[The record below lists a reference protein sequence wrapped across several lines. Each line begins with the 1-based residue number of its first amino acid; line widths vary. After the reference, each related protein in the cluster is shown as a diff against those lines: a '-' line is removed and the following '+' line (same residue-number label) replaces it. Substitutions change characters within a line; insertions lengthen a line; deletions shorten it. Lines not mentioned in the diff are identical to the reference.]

1 MKKKYL
7 VTKNFMTMQEGD
19 KVYLDEVEASVLK
32 DFIRPLKS
40 YEERRET
47 FLKHIVEKL
56 DKVKEKLLKGEFDN
70 EGLKGIVERYS
81 HREFL
86 VLDFKEESS
95 KSDLLDEEGYEEE
108 VVTFG
113 ESIALLKWLDE
124 RIALEKSENKEK
136 TLKF

>member
-1 MKKKYL
+1 
-7 VTKNFMTMQEGD
+7 MTMQEGD

-40 YEERRET
+40 YEERKKT
-47 FLKHIVEKL
+47 FLKHIVDKL

-70 EGLKGIVERYS
+70 EGLKNIVERYS

-113 ESIALLKWLDE
+113 DSIALLKWLDE

-136 TLKF
+136 L

>member
-1 MKKKYL
+1 
-7 VTKNFMTMQEGD
+7 MTMQEGD